1 MRLYKGFASTPVFQT
16 AEGAF
21 TVELPNRNEMR
32 DTGRNL
38 AEETSSVT
46 GTASRSQRDK
56 DMVFALAKEKGTVT
70 RKEVEEACGVGST
83 KAYKLLKAL
92 CEDGLLVQM
101 KQGNQ
106 TVYICV

>member
-1 MRLYKGFASTPVFQT
+1 
-16 AEGAF
+16 
-21 TVELPNRNEMR
+21 
-32 DTGRNL
+32 
-38 AEETSSVT
+38 
-46 GTASRSQRDK
+46 
-56 DMVFALAKEKGTVT
+56 MVFALAKEKGTVT